1 MSEELKNLI
10 SDITDDDEK
19 EHEVLKISPN
29 RSLPIS
35 NTSPKILWYIHTCSL
50 IFLTVQQTLQP
61 LLVRKAHNEAEK
73 ADTPIVDSTI
83 HLDATVFSITYQLR
97 ILTTALLTV
106 LILKRVFS
114 NVQWGALVVSLI
126 GVIFVQ
132 MSNRQSPTTIEEK
145 YSDQFIG
152 LTTVLAMCWMSA
164 FAGVYLEG
172 VFKNSTC
179 DIWLQ
184 NIRLIGHDIE
194 LLEEN
199 GFFYGWNWLVWLIAN
214 SSAISGI
221 VVAVVMKYADNIKKS
236 YCQSIALGG
245 TALLSVASGDV
256 QATFL
261 LFSGV
266 SLVILS
272 VFLYSLYPPSKV
284 KPKNVVI
291 TVNLK
296 PPIQIRSELI

>member
-1 MSEELKNLI
+1 
-10 SDITDDDEK
+10 
-19 EHEVLKISPN
+19 
-29 RSLPIS
+29 
-35 NTSPKILWYIHTCSL
+35 
-50 IFLTVQQTLQP
+50 
-61 LLVRKAHNEAEK
+61 
-73 ADTPIVDSTI
+73 
-83 HLDATVFSITYQLR
+83 
-97 ILTTALLTV
+97 
-106 LILKRVFS
+106 
-114 NVQWGALVVSLI
+114 
-126 GVIFVQ
+126 
-132 MSNRQSPTTIEEK
+132 MSNQQSSTTMEEK

-184 NIRLIGHDIE
+184 NIRLSVITLPFAILTVGHDREIIQ
-194 LLEEN
+194 EN

-291 TVNLK
+291 TINLK
-296 PPIQIRSELI
+296 PPTQTRTELLSIKNVK